1 MNFFNS
7 FNSIL
12 SAINLM
18 WLIFNS
24 KKTNSLAFTE
34 KYASELIEKI
44 FIPFY
49 EDIECNLFVNITT
62 ENKNEVIEH
71 LIKLHNTFI
80 KEKLLFY
87 ISDGLLIPLEALVQT
102 KNKSIKPKK
111 LNIMYQKFSRSYYNE
126 LNRTRKII
134 GLRPRTPDFRIH
146 HKLYRF
152 KLQTYIWSNLE
163 YIVLFAFIL
172 FQSIR
177 SIYLLFKK

>member
-1 MNFFNS
+1 MG
-7 FNSIL
+7 
-12 SAINLM
+12 AINLL
-18 WLIFNS
+18 WSILNS
-24 KKTNSLAFTE
+24 KKINSLASTQ

-62 ENKNEVIEH
+62 ENKNEVIDH

-87 ISDGLLIPLEALVQT
+87 ISDSLLIPLEALVQT
-102 KNKSIKPKK
+102 KNKSIKPKE

-134 GLRPRTPDFRIH
+134 GLKPRTPDFRIH

-152 KLQTYIWSNLE
+152 RIQTYIWSNLE
-163 YIVLFAFIL
+163 YIVVFAFIL

-177 SIYLLFKK
+177 GIYLLFKK